1 MFSLTHG
8 DKFINE
14 NNEAGIVR
22 RNDNTFGLQFGK
34 NLEWDFLLA
43 NKANENDRSLA
54 NINTGYKNRKYVKG
68 DKASFE
74 RFIGNP
80 DGYTFKVK

>member
-1 MFSLTHG
+1 M
-8 DKFINE
+8 
-14 NNEAGIVR
+14 R

-54 NINTGYKNRKYVKG
+54 NINTGYKNNKYVKG
-68 DKASFE
+68 
-74 RFIGNP
+74 
-80 DGYTFKVK
+80 